1 MEVIYLSFM
10 KKDSRTL
17 GKAWKKNGN
26 GLSFPLDQLVK
37 KRKNEHEWVFFLFSP
52 GFRLLV
58 VCNMILR
65 VPFNFNP
72 PFLFV
77 LLPPYLRCSLYCV
90 QSCFHAELWVNNMSN
105 ADNVRTNVDLK
116 GRPFGLGLG
125 AKVSLQS
132 KFVLSNDPVERKLH
146 AKLNAE
152 KRKNS

>member
-37 KRKNEHEWVFFLFSP
+37 KRKNEHEWLKTSKIYWHECVLT
-52 GFRLLV
+52 
-58 VCNMILR
+58 ILSNLSGHKELEMR
-65 VPFNFNP
+65 
-72 PFLFV
+72 
-77 LLPPYLRCSLYCV
+77 
-90 QSCFHAELWVNNMSN
+90 AELWVNNMSN